1 MALVDGIALL
11 EYDVGGRRGIHERL
25 ILQHLSGD
33 EYAVLTPDGD
43 VYIEEMA
50 VTNSEL
56 RSFRVRPAPEIL
68 PPGVNPADVYALPAY
83 SPADLAGFRA
93 EAQRVVNAETA
104 ARRGAAVVAAQ
115 PVAAVAPV
123 GAAAVVLSA
132 VVRTPG
138 VLQWLA
144 AESVPSI
151 QYGDP
156 IQGVVAL
163 SVDGARSV
171 HTMADGSSIFVQCV
185 DGSRID
191 EFMGRRR
198 TFCL

>member
-1 MALVDGIALL
+1 M
-11 EYDVGGRRGIHERL
+11 
-25 ILQHLSGD
+25 
-33 EYAVLTPDGD
+33 
-43 VYIEEMA
+43 
-50 VTNSEL
+50 
-56 RSFRVRPAPEIL
+56 
-68 PPGVNPADVYALPAY
+68 
-83 SPADLAGFRA
+83 
-93 EAQRVVNAETA
+93 
-104 ARRGAAVVAAQ
+104 
-115 PVAAVAPV
+115 
-123 GAAAVVLSA
+123 VLSA

-144 AESVPSI
+144 AESVSSI